1 MKTVQHM
8 PPKILIACEESQTV
22 CKAFRKEDLKHT
34 AAIFRNRPA
43 DTRNGTSWAMP

>member
-1 MKTVQHM
+1 M
-8 PPKILIACEESQTV
+8 PAKNRRPFARHSG
-22 CKAFRKEDLKHT
+22 KEDLKHT